1 MMEQEKFNQ
10 ALCEFLDRA
19 PTPFHAV
26 QEMERQ
32 LQAAGAFFS
41 N

>member
-1 MMEQEKFNQ
+1 MEQERVNQ

-26 QEMERQ
+26 QELERQ
-32 LQAAGAFFS
+32 
-41 N
+41 